1 MIVQNLLEKSG
12 EWRVTESVIDQRK
25 RELAETRDTW
35 GCSMRLQSGS
45 PSNSMS
51 HHSDEGSVVPG
62 MSQGTQP
69 IFLILPL
76 NSPPNAFFF
85 AQIPTHFACRTN
97 DDYHLQD
104 QSRFGN
110 QEITKEPQ
118 SELFINI
125 LNLCRRLPPLIWS
138 LQPAVTRPS
147 HRFRL
152 CSDFTISRKCLVLK
166 CAQPSLQIRSWL
178 LAGLGWGLKFVK
190 QSSSNPSNTPLMMSC
205 WAKVSIKQINHRC

>member
-1 MIVQNLLEKSG
+1 
-12 EWRVTESVIDQRK
+12 
-25 RELAETRDTW
+25 
-35 GCSMRLQSGS
+35 MRLFYETPVGLPEQQHVS
-45 PSNSMS
+45 PQRRGFRGARYVTRYTTN
-51 HHSDEGSVVPG
+51 
-62 MSQGTQP
+62 
-69 IFLILPL
+69 IFVLTLFLAPKYI
-76 NSPPNAFFF
+76 FF

-138 LQPAVTRPS
+138 LQPAVSRPS

-152 CSDFTISRKCLVLK
+152 CSDFTILRKCLMLK

-178 LAGLGWGLKFVK
+178 LAGLCWGLKFVK
-190 QSSSNPSNTPLMMSC
+190 QSSSNPSNIPLMMSC
-205 WAKVSIKQINHRC
+205 

>member
-1 MIVQNLLEKSG
+1 
-12 EWRVTESVIDQRK
+12 
-25 RELAETRDTW
+25 
-35 GCSMRLQSGS
+35 MRLQSGS

-69 IFLILPL
+69 FFNFTLYLTPECIFLRTNKIH
-76 NSPPNAFFF
+76 
-85 AQIPTHFACRTN
+85 THFACRTN

-178 LAGLGWGLKFVK
+178 LLAGLGTEV
-190 QSSSNPSNTPLMMSC
+190 
-205 WAKVSIKQINHRC
+205 R

>member
-1 MIVQNLLEKSG
+1 
-12 EWRVTESVIDQRK
+12 
-25 RELAETRDTW
+25 
-35 GCSMRLQSGS
+35 MRLQSGS

-166 CAQPSLQIRSWL
+166 CAQPSLQSRSWL

-205 WAKVSIKQINHRC
+205 